1 MRPPWLTTRR
11 IVIATA
17 ILAVPVF
24 WLCSGVLVLLLLWLP
39 GRWGVPRGVDKPSA
53 FEWGEDGPPL
63 VSPKGDWKLRVRFND
78 AGAMHSG
85 NFWTW
90 VIAKDRDGWEYVIAQ
105 GYSAWD
111 VRSGKQALPVHWLDD
126 GSFEI
131 TFVDGRY
138 SRGEATAYRT
148 QRVVR

>member
-11 IVIATA
+11 IVITTA
-17 ILAVPVF
+17 ILVFPVF
-24 WLCSGVLVLLLLWLP
+24 WVCSCTLLD
-39 GRWGVPRGVDKPSA
+39 RWGVPRGVDKPSA
-53 FEWGEDGPPL
+53 FAWGEDGPPL

-90 VIAKDRDGWEYVIAQ
+90 VIAKDRYGWEYVIAE
-105 GYSAWD
+105 GYSD
-111 VRSGKQALPVHWLDD
+111 SSVRYGEQALPVHWLDD
-126 GSFEI
+126 GAFEI
-131 TFVDGRY
+131 KFVDGRY
-138 SRGEATAYRT
+138 SGTYRT